1 MPDCPL
7 PPTLHYVDDTHPG
20 LTRRR
25 WRDRFIYLD
34 AEGQRVRDA
43 ETLARIAALAIPPA
57 YTDVWI
63 CQDPQGH
70 LQATGRDARG
80 RKQYRYHAQWRE
92 LRDAHKYGRMLAFA
106 QVLPKLRHQID
117 QHLARPG
124 LDREKV
130 MALVVSLL
138 DSTLIRIGN
147 HRYVRDNKSYGL
159 TTLRNRHVQVKG
171 STIRFHFRGKSGIE
185 HNVTLRDRRLASV
198 LKRCMELPGQAL
210 FQYLDEH
217 GERHTVGSSD
227 INQFLQ
233 QLTGAD
239 FTAKDYRTWAGSTL
253 ALHLLRPL
261 PWEPETHAKQHITA
275 IVKQVAQRL
284 GNTPA
289 VCRRCYIHPAVL
301 EHFSLGRLAQLPRS
315 RSRKGLEPEEV
326 ALLKF
331 LQALETVEAVEAVEQ
346 ITGLG
351 AAEAIE
357 VVEAIEQVID

>member
-1 MPDCPL
+1 MLDCPL
-7 PPTLHYVDDTHPG
+7 PRTLHYVDDSRPG

-34 AEGQRVRDA
+34 PDGQRVRDS
-43 ETLARIAALAIPPA
+43 ETLARIAALVIPPA

-63 CQDPQGH
+63 CTDPQGH

-92 LRDAHKYGRMLAFA
+92 LRDQHKYGRMLAFA
-106 QVLPKLRHQID
+106 KALPKLRAQLET
-117 QHLARPG
+117 HLARPG

-138 DSTLIRIGN
+138 DHTLIRIGN
-147 HRYVRDNKSYGL
+147 QRYLRDNQSYGL

-171 STIRFHFRGKSGIE
+171 STIRFQFRGKRGVE
-185 HNVTLRDRRLASV
+185 HNVTLNDRRLASL

-210 FQYLDEH
+210 FQYLDED
-217 GERHTVGSSD
+217 GQRHSVGSGEV
-227 INQFLQ
+227 NQFLQ

-239 FTAKDYRTWAGSTL
+239 FTAKDYRTWAGSSL
-253 ALHLLRPL
+253 ALDLLKPL
-261 PWEPETHAKQHITA
+261 AWEPESEAKRQVAA
-275 IVKQVAQRL
+275 IVRQVATRL

-301 EHFSLGRLAQLPRS
+301 EHYALGRLASLPKNRV
-315 RSRKGLEPEEV
+315 RKGLDPEEV
-326 ALLKF
+326 ALLLF
-331 LQALETVEAVEAVEQ
+331 LQALEEQ
-346 ITGLG
+346 
-351 AAEAIE
+351 
-357 VVEAIEQVID
+357 DDH